1 MRILFVE
8 PNADPRAI
16 EIDGSLASMQ
26 ALVGGLIQAVYPFE
40 DPVALICN
48 DEGKLTGLPQ
58 NRPLKHPETGEV
70 YDVVYG
76 TFFVC
81 SAPSDSENFES
92 LSDDLLEKYRKI
104 FALPKLVCTDCGE
117 EFPKDELYPF
127 SGELLCPDCLEA
139 KTVLCSHC
147 GERIWRD
154 ENAGGESTPL
164 CQDCYDRHYTNCHCC
179 GDIIRISQ
187 TYYACESDGNE
198 YPFCYDCY
206 TSRTSRKSIQDYY
219 YKPEPLFR
227 GDGDRFFGVE
237 LEVDGAGED
246 DDNAAEVMSIANG
259 NGIENLYCKH
269 DGSLDDGFEMV
280 THPMTLAYHQTE
292 MPWAAILRKAV
303 QMGYTSH
310 QAGTCGL
317 HVHVN
322 RAAFGNTE
330 SVQDAVIARTLFFFE
345 KFWDELLKFSRR
357 TQGQLNQW
365 AARYG
370 YKDQP
375 QEILDHAKSGR
386 HAGRYTAVNLT
397 NADTIEFRMFRGT
410 LKYNTLIAT
419 LELLDCIIDAA
430 IYLTD
435 DDLKAMSWSSFVLGC
450 TQPELMQYL
459 KERRLYVNE
468 PVESE
473 GEV

>member
-1 MRILFVE
+1 MNVLLVE
-8 PNADPRAI
+8 PNLDPRII
-16 EIDGSLASMQ
+16 EIDGSLAAMQ
-26 ALVGGLIQAVYPFE
+26 ALVGGLIEAVYPFE
-40 DPVALICN
+40 AAVALICN
-48 DEGKLTGLPQ
+48 DEGKLIGLPQ

-70 YDVVYG
+70 YDIVCG
-76 TFFVC
+76 PFFLC
-81 SAPSDSENFES
+81 SAPTDSENFES
-92 LSDDLLEKYRKI
+92 LPDDLIEKYSKV
-104 FALPKLVCTDCGE
+104 FALPKFVCTSCGNNFYRE
-117 EFPKDELYPF
+117 QLSPF
-127 SGELLCPDCLEA
+127 DGELLCPACLSSQ
-139 KTVLCSHC
+139 TVYCSC
-147 GERIWRD
+147 CDRRIWTD
-154 ENAGGESTPL
+154 DNVGTDAQPL
-164 CQDCYDRHYTNCHCC
+164 CQDCFDDHFERCTTCNALIRRGDTYYRGDTPYCAECYQSVGC
-179 GDIIRISQ
+179 GDEIMS
-187 TYYACESDGNE
+187 YY
-198 YPFCYDCY
+198 F
-206 TSRTSRKSIQDYY
+206 
-219 YKPEPLFR
+219 KPTPIFYGE
-227 GDGDRFFGVE
+227 GKRFFGVE
-237 LEVDGAGED
+237 LEIDGAGED
-246 DDNAAEVMSIANG
+246 NDNAAEILHIANV
-259 NGIENLYCKH
+259 ERPLVYCKH
-269 DGSLDDGFEMV
+269 DGSLDEGFEIV
-280 THPMTLAYHQTE
+280 THPMTLDFHLRS
-292 MPWAAILRKAV
+292 MPWEQIVEKAKKL
-303 QMGYTSH
+303 GYTSH

-317 HVHVN
+317 HVHIN
-322 RAAFGNTE
+322 RTAFGSTE
-330 SVQDAVIARTLFFFE
+330 STQDAAIARTLFFFE

-397 NADTIEFRMFRGT
+397 NEDTVEFQMFRGT
-410 LKYNTLIAT
+410 LKYNTLVAT

>member
-1 MRILFVE
+1 MKILLVE
-8 PNADPRAI
+8 PNDEPRTV

-26 ALVGGLIQAVYPFE
+26 SLVGGLIEAIYPFS

-48 DEGKLTGLPQ
+48 DEGKLIGLPQ
-58 NRPLKHPETGEV
+58 NRPLKHPETGEI
-70 YDVVYG
+70 YDIVCG
-76 TFFVC
+76 PFFLC
-81 SAPSDSENFES
+81 SAPSDSENFKS
-92 LSDDLLEKYRKI
+92 LSDDLLEKYSKI

-127 SGELLCPDCLEA
+127 SGELLCLDCLEA
-139 KTVLCSHC
+139 KPVLCSCC
-147 GERIWRD
+147 GDRIWRD
-154 ENAGGESTPL
+154 DDAGSENQPL
-164 CQDCYDRHYTNCHCC
+164 CQNCFDRYYERCSDCNEL
-179 GDIIRISQ
+179 ISRDNAM
-187 TYYACESDGNE
+187 YRSDTPYCQE
-198 YPFCYDCY
+198 CYLALCDNNA
-206 TSRTSRKSIQDYY
+206 IHDYY
-219 YKPEPLFR
+219 FKPTPIFY
-227 GDGDRFFGVE
+227 GNGKRFFGVE
-237 LEVDGAGED
+237 LEIDGAGED
-246 DDNAAEVMSIANG
+246 SDNAAEILHIANA
-259 NGIENLYCKH
+259 EQPLAYCKH
-269 DGSLDDGFEMV
+269 DGSLDEGFEIV
-280 THPMTLAYHQTE
+280 THPMTLDFHLHS
-292 MPWAAILRKAV
+292 MPWERIVEEAKKL
-303 QMGYTSH
+303 GYTSH

-322 RAAFGNTE
+322 RTAFGSTE
-330 SVQDAVIARTLFFFE
+330 STQDAAIARVLFFFE

-375 QEILDHAKSGR
+375 KEILDHAKSGR

-397 NADTIEFRMFRGT
+397 NADTVEFRMFRGT

-473 GEV
+473 GDI

>member
-1 MRILFVE
+1 MTEHYTCR
-8 PNADPRAI
+8 
-16 EIDGSLASMQ
+16 
-26 ALVGGLIQAVYPFE
+26 
-40 DPVALICN
+40 
-48 DEGKLTGLPQ
+48 
-58 NRPLKHPETGEV
+58 H
-70 YDVVYG
+70 
-76 TFFVC
+76 
-81 SAPSDSENFES
+81 
-92 LSDDLLEKYRKI
+92 
-104 FALPKLVCTDCGE
+104 CGE
-117 EFPKDELYPF
+117 TILTTPIWMNESP
-127 SGELLCPDCLEA
+127 LCESCAEE
-139 KTVLCSHC
+139 TTMLCSHC

-154 ENAGGESTPL
+154 DNAGDESTPL
-164 CQDCYDRHYTNCHCC
+164 CQDCYDRHYTNCHSC

-227 GDGDRFFGVE
+227 GEGNRYFGVE

-259 NGIENLYCKH
+259 NGLESLYCKH

-280 THPMTLAYHQTE
+280 THPMTLAYHQAE

-317 HVHVN
+317 HVHV
-322 RAAFGNTE
+322 FGNTE
-330 SVQDAVIARTLFFFE
+330 SAQDAAIARVLFFVE

-375 QEILDHAKSGR
+375 KEILDHAKSGR

-397 NADTIEFRMFRGT
+397 NADTVEFRMFRGT
-410 LKYNTLIAT
+410 LKCNTLIAT

-435 DDLKAMSWSSFVLGC
+435 DDLKAMSWSSFVIGC

-473 GEV
+473 AEV